1 MTRYIALYL
10 PQFHPIP
17 ENDEWYGKGFTEWT
31 NVAKA
36 KPLFRGHYQPH
47 VPADLGFYDLRLKE
61 IRREQARMAQEAG
74 VSAFCYWDYW
84 FGDGKKLLEMPLD
97 AVHDD
102 PEITLPFCIAWANH
116 SWEKKMWDKQGNNE
130 MLMEQKY
137 LGIEDYSAYFYRM
150 LPIFRDDRYFRVN
163 DRPFVI
169 VYSPLESSEIGVYLK
184 CWRELANKEGLGDF
198 YFVGRDAGCRNVDR
212 ILDIGFDAVYE
223 DDVFNIHH
231 ELGLAKKIALY
242 LKRRLFGRP
251 TVFQYRDAIKHMVP
265 DEAKRREVIPV
276 IAPNW
281 DHSPRS
287 GRNAILLDNCEPKY
301 FQQVAEHARE
311 VVSAKPDDEQIVII
325 KAWNEWGEGNHMEPD
340 LRYGTGYLDAL
351 RDSLRENLC

>member
-84 FGDGKKLLEMPLD
+84 FGNGKKLLEMPLD

-163 DRPFVI
+163 DKLFVI
-169 VYSPLESSEIGVYLK
+169 VYSPLESSEIGLYLT
-184 CWRELANKEGLGDF
+184 CWRELAKKEGLGDF
-198 YFVGRDAGCRNVDR
+198 YFVGRDAGCRNIDR
-212 ILDIGFDAVYE
+212 ILNIGFDAVYE

-242 LKRRLFGRP
+242 IKRRFLGRP
-251 TVFQYRDAIKHMVP
+251 TVFQYKDAVRYMIP

-287 GRNAILLDNCEPKY
+287 GRNAILFVNCEPRY
-301 FQQVAEHARE
+301 FREVAEHARE
-311 VVSAKPDDEQIVII
+311 VVSSKPDDEQIVII

-351 RDSLRENLC
+351 YDSLQEKRC

>member
-1 MTRYIALYL
+1 MTRFVALYL

-17 ENDEWYGKGFTEWT
+17 ENDTWYGKGFTEWT

-36 KPLFRGHYQPH
+36 KKLFHGHYQPH

-61 IRREQARMAQEAG
+61 VRRAQAQMAQDAG

-97 AVHDD
+97 AVQNDT
-102 PEITLPFCIAWANH
+102 EIQLPFCIAWANH
-116 SWEKKMWDKQGNNE
+116 SWEKKMWDKQGSNE

-137 LGIEDYSAYFYRM
+137 LGADDYSAYFYRM
-150 LPIFRDDRYFRVN
+150 LPILRDERYFRVN
-163 DRPFVI
+163 GKPFVI
-169 VYSPLESSEIGVYLK
+169 VYNPLESSEISVYLK
-184 CWRELANKEGLGDF
+184 CWRDLAKKEGLGDF
-198 YFVGRDAGCRNVDR
+198 YFVGRDSGCRNIDQ
-212 ILDIGFDAVYE
+212 ILNIGFDAVYE

-231 ELGLAKKIALY
+231 ELGLAKKVALY
-242 LKRRLFGRP
+242 LKRRFLGWP
-251 TVFQYRDAIKHMVP
+251 TVFQYKDAIRYMVP

-311 VVSAKPDDEQIVII
+311 VVSGKPEDEQIVII

-351 RDSLRENLC
+351 RMSLRVH

>member
-84 FGDGKKLLEMPLD
+84 FGNGKKLLEMPLD

-102 PEITLPFCIAWANH
+102 PEIALPFCIAWANH

-163 DRPFVI
+163 DKLFVI
-169 VYSPLESSEIGVYLK
+169 VYSPLESSEIGLYLK
-184 CWRELANKEGLGDF
+184 CWRELAKKEGLGGF
-198 YFVGRDAGCRNVDR
+198 YFVGRDAGCRNIDR
-212 ILDIGFDAVYE
+212 ILNIGFDAVYE

-242 LKRRLFGRP
+242 IKRRFLGRP
-251 TVFQYRDAIKHMVP
+251 TVFQYKDAVQYMIP

-287 GRNAILLDNCEPKY
+287 GRNAILFVNCEPKY

-311 VVSAKPDDEQIVII
+311 VVSSKPDDEQIVII

-351 RDSLRENLC
+351 RDSLQES